1 QDGFRKGCDL
11 YFDRHD
17 GQAVTTDDFVKALED
32 ANDANFEQFKRWY
45 SQAGTPVVEVS
56 SQYIATEKKFTLTFK
71 QSCPSTPNQE
81 TKEPFHIPIRV
92 GLLNS
97 VGHPCHLGDMQGNLS
112 NTRVLELTEQEQTFV
127 FTQFESEPVPS
138 IFRGFS
144 APIKLIQQQT
154 LDTQLFLFKHDTD
167 SFNRWEAGQNCLSQL
182 VFNAVKEIQNKT
194 TLSELPEPLIDAFRL
209 VLQQPLDDLA
219 YQSLLLSLPTKAYL
233 AEQMD
238 VVDVD
243 ALYQAHR
250 HIKQALAG
258 SLKDL
263 WLANYQTNHLIS
275 AGISQ
280 TEVAQRSFKNLCL
293 DYLMTLNDERITE
306 LCTQQFT
313 QAQNMTD
320 QIAALGQLSHLDS
333 AQNTAY
339 FNAFY
344 QQWKDE
350 DLVIDKWFT
359 LQACSE
365 KAGALDG
372 VKQLLEHPD
381 FDIKTPNRVRSL
393 IGAFASANPLH
404 FNAAD
409 GSGYTFIADSI
420 ITLDAINPQVA
431 ARLANSLSRW
441 KKFDTHRQQL
451 IKQQLTR
458 IQSHTPISQ
467 DVLEIVTRSLK
478 A

>member
-1 QDGFRKGCDL
+1 
-11 YFDRHD
+11 
-17 GQAVTTDDFVKALED
+17 
-32 ANDANFEQFKRWY
+32 
-45 SQAGTPVVEVS
+45 
-56 SQYIATEKKFTLTFK
+56 
-71 QSCPSTPNQE
+71 
-81 TKEPFHIPIRV
+81 
-92 GLLNS
+92 
-97 VGHPCHLGDMQGNLS
+97 M
-112 NTRVLELTEQEQTFV
+112 
-127 FTQFESEPVPS
+127 
-138 IFRGFS
+138 
-144 APIKLIQQQT
+144 IQQQT

-167 SFNRWEAGQNCLSQL
+167 SFNRCEAGQNCLSQL
-182 VFNAVKEIQNKT
+182 VFNAVKEIQNQT

-293 DYLMTLNDERITE
+293 DFLMTLNDEPLTE
-306 LCTQQFT
+306 LCTQQFA

-320 QIAALGQLSHLDS
+320 QIAALGQLSHLGS
-333 AQNTAY
+333 AQNAAY
-339 FNAFY
+339 FNSFY

-441 KKFDTHRQQL
+441 KKFDTQRQQL

-458 IQSHTPISQ
+458 IQSHTPLSQ